1 MLPLARR
8 DHRTTIPWSQRV
20 LIEPVIASRKNL

>member
-1 MLPLARR
+1 MLSLARR
-8 DHRTTIPWSQRV
+8 DNRTTLLWSQRV